1 MDCYPS
7 RAFPLPCEKYPP
19 RPKPYTDD
27 KEYKK
32 WDSWYVWRYLLEP
45 AEDYEEI
52 YQVGASE
59 ITEWIK
65 RAEMIAK
72 MSSKDRFKYRARIY
86 MGMSSITY
94 TKAKYRFAKRAK
106 NI

>member
-19 RPKPYTDD
+19 RPKPYTAD

-32 WDSWYVWRYLLEP
+32 WDSWYVWRYLLELS
-45 AEDYEEI
+45 EDPEEI

-59 ITEWIK
+59 IRERIK
-65 RAEMIAK
+65 RTRMIEK
-72 MSSKDRFKYRARIY
+72 MKGLNK
-86 MGMSSITY
+86 
-94 TKAKYRFAKRAK
+94 
-106 NI
+106 